1 MRIETQSEP
10 MPKAY
15 YEGYE
20 AGKNNMPFDDTK
32 STTWKCGYDD
42 GFNDRFYLA
51 LVGFYWA

>member
-32 STTWKCGYDD
+32 SITWKCGYDD
-42 GFNDRFYLA
+42 GFKDRFYLA